1 MIRYFLAF
9 VFALAFATTLQAQ
22 QQQLGPDKEL
32 TAEDVEESI
41 KTLEKPMYTPFVEL
55 YLLDESKALRKEMQD
70 TRRSE
75 EHTSELQSRPH
86 LVCRLLLPPPPTST
100 LFPYTTLFRSVF
112 ALAFATTLQAQQQQL
127 GPDKELTAEDV
138 EESIKTLE
146 KPMYTPFVELYLLD
160 ESKALRKEMQD
171 TRAELIE
178 KVVEK
183 ELSVADKSMS
193 YATDTVTYFFYLI
206 AGATSILVVIG
217 WNSIRDMRHQLTSLA
232 EKRVNELVVEYEQRL
247 KFIEEQLQQKSEI
260 IHQNQAEIE
269 RTNEVHALWLK
280 ASQETSQQNKI
291 AAYDQI
297 LDLRPDDVEA
307 LSYKADAVL
316 EMREPLW
323 AISLCQRAL
332 KLAPDNGHAHYQLA
346 CAYAE
351 IGRWEDAVVT
361 LEKAIDISEAYR
373 DDASVDPSF
382 EQLQDH
388 ETFRNLVFID
398 QDDSTDA

>member
-1 MIRYFLAF
+1 MIRYYLM
-9 VFALAFATTLQAQ
+9 FALALTFAGQAFAQ
-22 QQQLGPDKEL
+22 QQQLGPEEEL
-32 TAEDVEESI
+32 TAEDLEESTR
-41 KTLEKPMYTPFVEL
+41 TLEKPMYTPFVEL
-55 YLLDESKALRKEMQD
+55 YLLEETKALRQEMQN
-70 TRRSE
+70 
-75 EHTSELQSRPH
+75 
-86 LVCRLLLPPPPTST
+86 
-100 LFPYTTLFRSVF
+100 
-112 ALAFATTLQAQQQQL
+112 
-127 GPDKELTAEDV
+127 
-138 EESIKTLE
+138 
-146 KPMYTPFVELYLLD
+146 
-160 ESKALRKEMQD
+160 

-178 KVVEK
+178 KVVDK
-183 ELSVADKSMS
+183 ELSVADKTMS

-217 WNSIRDMRHQLTSLA
+217 WNSIRDMRNQLTSLA

-247 KFIEEQLQQKSEI
+247 KAIEEQLQQKSEI

-316 EMREPLW
+316 EMQEPLW

-351 IGRWEDAVVT
+351 IGRWEDAVSN
-361 LEKAIDISEAYR
+361 LEKAIEISEAYR

-382 EQLQDH
+382 EHLHDH
-388 ETFRNLVFID
+388 ESFRNLVF
-398 QDDSTDA
+398 QNKDDSTDA

>member
-1 MIRYFLAF
+1 MSRR
-9 VFALAFATTLQAQ
+9 ALLLGATGLVGGHC
-22 QQQLGPDKEL
+22 LRL
-32 TAEDVEESI
+32 
-41 KTLEKPMYTPFVEL
+41 
-55 YLLDESKALRKEMQD
+55 LLDCDAYQEVRVL
-70 TRRSE
+70 TRRS
-75 EHTSELQSRPH
+75 
-86 LVCRLLLPPPPTST
+86 
-100 LFPYTTLFRSVF
+100 
-112 ALAFATTLQAQQQQL
+112 L
-127 GPDKELTAEDV
+127 GTNHPK
-138 EESIKTLE
+138 
-146 KPMYTPFVELYLLD
+146 
-160 ESKALRKEMQD
+160 
-171 TRAELIE
+171 LIE
-178 KVVEK
+178 KVVDK
-183 ELSVADKSMS
+183 ELSVADKTMS

-217 WNSIRDMRHQLTSLA
+217 WNSIRDMRNQLTSLA

-247 KFIEEQLQQKSEI
+247 KAIEEQLQQKSEI

-316 EMREPLW
+316 EMQEPLW

-351 IGRWEDAVVT
+351 IGRWEDAVSN
-361 LEKAIDISEAYR
+361 LDKAIEIAEAYR

-382 EQLQDH
+382 EQLHDH
-388 ETFRNLVFID
+388 ESFRNLVFQD
-398 QDDSTDA
+398 KDDSTDA

>member
-1 MIRYFLAF
+1 MIRHYLML
-9 VFALAFATTLQAQ
+9 ALALTFAGQANAQ
-22 QQQLGPDKEL
+22 QQQLGPEEEL
-32 TAEDVEESI
+32 TAEDLEESTR
-41 KTLEKPMYTPFVEL
+41 TLEKPMYTPFVEL
-55 YLLDESKALRKEMQD
+55 YLLEETKALRQEMQN
-70 TRRSE
+70 
-75 EHTSELQSRPH
+75 
-86 LVCRLLLPPPPTST
+86 
-100 LFPYTTLFRSVF
+100 
-112 ALAFATTLQAQQQQL
+112 
-127 GPDKELTAEDV
+127 
-138 EESIKTLE
+138 
-146 KPMYTPFVELYLLD
+146 
-160 ESKALRKEMQD
+160 

-178 KVVEK
+178 KVVDK
-183 ELSVADKSMS
+183 ELSVADKTMS

-217 WNSIRDMRHQLTSLA
+217 WNSIRDMRNQLTSLA

-247 KFIEEQLQQKSEI
+247 KAIEEQLQQKSEI

-316 EMREPLW
+316 EMQEPLW

-351 IGRWEDAVVT
+351 IGRWEDAVSN
-361 LEKAIDISEAYR
+361 LDKAIEIAEAYR

-382 EQLQDH
+382 EHLHDH
-388 ETFRNLVFID
+388 ESFRNLVF
-398 QDDSTDA
+398 QNKDDSTDA

>member
-1 MIRYFLAF
+1 M
-9 VFALAFATTLQAQ
+9 FALVLTFAGQAFAQ
-22 QQQLGPDKEL
+22 QQQLGPEEEL
-32 TAEDVEESI
+32 TAEDLEESTR
-41 KTLEKPMYTPFVEL
+41 TLEKPMYTPFVEL
-55 YLLDESKALRKEMQD
+55 YLLEETKALRQEMQN
-70 TRRSE
+70 
-75 EHTSELQSRPH
+75 
-86 LVCRLLLPPPPTST
+86 
-100 LFPYTTLFRSVF
+100 
-112 ALAFATTLQAQQQQL
+112 
-127 GPDKELTAEDV
+127 
-138 EESIKTLE
+138 
-146 KPMYTPFVELYLLD
+146 
-160 ESKALRKEMQD
+160 

-178 KVVEK
+178 KVVDK
-183 ELSVADKSMS
+183 ELSVADKTMS

-217 WNSIRDMRHQLTSLA
+217 WNSIRDMRNQLTSLA

-247 KFIEEQLQQKSEI
+247 KAIEEQLQQKSEI

-316 EMREPLW
+316 EMQEPLW

-351 IGRWEDAVVT
+351 IGRWEDAVSN
-361 LEKAIDISEAYR
+361 LEKAIEISEAYR

-382 EQLQDH
+382 EHLHDH
-388 ETFRNLVFID
+388 ESFRNLVF
-398 QDDSTDA
+398 QNKDDSTDA